1 MGDFR
6 LEEFAVGRT
15 ILNKFRIVG
24 IGNYYYGENFQ
35 KFYRSKTGTILL
47 QVEISIL
54 QFSNFHRYKI
64 FLFKF
69 RNHPFRI
76 FFRYEENRTTLCDP
90 SRGNRRM
97 PRSIIR
103 VQRKRPKNIFN
114 PLLPLTLC
122 KYKRNLL
129 QINEKI
135 YIPPVEYILV
145 EGFYQEEYFDS
156 TLKQTC
162 VYIRVCKYH
171 ALFYHPPPSLPTGQ
185 RKNSP
190 SVFTFIQVNI
200 HVCSLYVIRSLDI

>member
-1 MGDFR
+1 MEKIFKNSIEVK
-6 LEEFAVGRT
+6 LEQYF
-15 ILNKFRIVG
+15 
-24 IGNYYYGENFQ
+24 
-35 KFYRSKTGTILL
+35 SKLK
-47 QVEISIL
+47 SIL
-54 QFSNFHRYKI
+54 QFSNFHRYRI
-64 FLFKF
+64 FLNFAIIHFESFSDTKKIGRHF
-69 RNHPFRI
+69 AIPREGI
-76 FFRYEENRTTLCDP
+76 EEC
-90 SRGNRRM
+90 RG
-97 PRSIIR
+97 PLFAYKEEG
-103 VQRKRPKNIFN
+103 RKTYSN

>member
-1 MGDFR
+1 MEKIFKNSTEVK
-6 LEEFAVGRT
+6 LEQYF
-15 ILNKFRIVG
+15 
-24 IGNYYYGENFQ
+24 
-35 KFYRSKTGTILL
+35 SKLK
-47 QVEISIL
+47 SIL
-54 QFSNFHRYKI
+54 QFSNFHRYEI

-103 VQRKRPKNIFN
+103 VQRRRPKNIFN

-171 ALFYHPPPSLPTGQ
+171 ALFYHPPPPLPTGQ